1 MSPIKQLQKE
11 LSSYST
17 EEIRLIE
24 EAAKWAAE
32 LHKEQKRASGEP
44 YIIHPLA
51 VAQILA
57 SLGMDATAIIAAILH
72 DTVEDTGISTKDIE
86 ERFGIEVAELVEGVT
101 KISSLRARNK
111 KLQAAETIRK
121 MLLAMVKDIRVILI
135 KLADKLHNMR
145 TLQYLPEEKRKRIA
159 RECLEIYA
167 PLAERLGISSVKDE
181 LENLSL
187 KYLNPD
193 VYNEIETY
201 VRLKIQ
207 SRADFL
213 HGISEKIKEEAKKEG
228 IKIEISTR
236 KKHTYSIYNKMKKK
250 SKNLDEI
257 YDILGLRLLC
267 YTETECYT
275 LLGVV
280 HRLFKPLEGRFKDYI
295 AMPKA
300 NRYQSLHTT
309 VIVPGGKLVEIQ
321 IRTYQMHHM
330 AEYGIAAHWLYKRGV
345 SHASINPDEFSIINR
360 LREWASFKMSS
371 GQFLEEIK
379 QEILKDS
386 IYVFTPGGDV
396 IELPKGATP
405 IDFAYHIHTDIGDHI
420 IGAKANGNIIP
431 IGAELE
437 NTQVVEIMTNPSAH
451 PTISWLRNVKT
462 ARARA
467 KIRAWIN
474 KHDTTYLVD
483 KNIVAKK
490 PAQEQSTP
498 DVPSPPQKT
507 IPDIDISETPIREG
521 GKIGVSVEKERN
533 MLIKFARCC
542 HPVTGDE
549 IVGYVSRGRGII
561 VHKKDC
567 RNLRRVPDFE
577 QRRIEVE
584 WESISPREIYHVMV
598 RATHS
603 ANLFSEI
610 EGAIRKFGGHLIEGK
625 ITEQRP
631 DDIMAYF
638 SIETDRKSNPRQILK
653 AMRAVPCI
661 KSVTKTN

>member
-1 MSPIKQLQKE
+1 MSPIKDLQKE
-11 LSSYST
+11 LSAYSDK
-17 EEIRLIE
+17 EKALIE
-24 EAAKWAAE
+24 SAAKWAAE
-32 LHKEQKRASGEP
+32 LHKDQKRASGEP
-44 YIIHPLA
+44 YIIHPLS

-57 SLGMDATAIIAAILH
+57 SLGMDATTIIAAILH
-72 DTVEDTGISTKDIE
+72 DTVEDTGINKEDIE
-86 ERFGIEVAELVEGVT
+86 KRFGTEVAELVEGVT

-145 TLQYLPEEKRKRIA
+145 TLEYLPEEKRKRIA

-167 PLAERLGISSVKDE
+167 PLAERLGISSIKDE

-187 KYLNPD
+187 KHLNPD
-193 VYNEIETY
+193 VYNEIEAY
-201 VRLKIQ
+201 IKLKIQ

-213 HGISEKIKEEAKKEG
+213 QQISARIKEEAKKEG
-228 IKIEISTR
+228 IKTDISTR

-257 YDILGLRLLC
+257 YDILGLRILC
-267 YTETECYT
+267 STETECYT

-280 HRLFKPLEGRFKDYI
+280 HRLFKPIEGRFKDYI

-300 NRYQSLHTT
+300 NKYQSLHTT
-309 VIVPGGKLVEIQ
+309 VIAPGGKLVEIQ
-321 IRTYQMHHM
+321 IRTYQMHHT
-330 AEYGIAAHWLYKRGV
+330 AEYGIAAHWLYKRGT
-345 SHASINPDEFSIINR
+345 SHSKINPEEFSIINR
-360 LREWASFKMSS
+360 LREWANFKMSS

-379 QEILKDS
+379 REILKDS

-420 IGAKANGNIIP
+420 SGAKANGNIIP
-431 IGAELE
+431 ISSELE
-437 NTQVVEIMTNPSAH
+437 NTQVVEIMTNSAAH
-451 PTISWLRNVKT
+451 PNISWLRNVKT

-474 KHDTTYLVD
+474 KHDATYLID

-490 PAQEQSTP
+490 PQNDSPQQTAQTQTKKS
-498 DVPSPPQKT
+498 V
-507 IPDIDISETPIREG
+507 PDIDISDAPMREG

-549 IVGYVSRGRGII
+549 IIGYVSRGRGII
-561 VHKKDC
+561 VHRKDC
-567 RNLRRVPDFE
+567 KNLKRVPDFS
-577 QRRIEVE
+577 QRKIEVE
-584 WESISPREIYHVMV
+584 WESVSPREIYHVMV
-598 RATHS
+598 RASHS
-603 ANLFSEI
+603 TNLFSEI
-610 EGAIRKFGGHLIEGK
+610 EGAIRKFGGHLVEGK
-625 ITEQRP
+625 VIEQTV
-631 DDIMAYF
+631 DDVLAYF
-638 SIETDRKSNPRQILK
+638 SIEMDRKSNPRQVLK
-653 AMRAVPCI
+653 SMRAVPCI
-661 KSVTKTN
+661 KSVTKTD